1 MFILPFDSMP
11 AQAVQ
16 SGFHPFH
23 ANPRVPSAGRDPL
36 LPTFAKALIPRGFG
50 MICDFFC
57 AWPRVTRPGGMLM
70 RNKGVPPPVG
80 EINHPR
86 RRGG

>member
-36 LPTFAKALIPRGFG
+36 LPTFAKA
-50 MICDFFC
+50 
-57 AWPRVTRPGGMLM
+57 
-70 RNKGVPPPVG
+70 
-80 EINHPR
+80 
-86 RRGG
+86 